1 MAGQNWGGRYPRVYA
16 ASASRTANL
25 TGDTV
30 NVRNARNVL
39 FEVDI
44 TVDGT
49 FSQTFTIQGLHP
61 ISGTAYTILS
71 SAAKTAVGLF
81 TLTAGLDLPTTAN
94 VSIGTVLPARIRL
107 VTTGT
112 ITAATYSIHMTLVD

>member
-30 NVRNARNVL
+30 NVRNARGVL

-49 FSQTFTIQGLHP
+49 FSQTFTVQGINP
-61 ISGTAYTILS
+61 ISGTAYTLLS

-81 TLTAGLDLPTTAN
+81 TLAVGMDIPTTAN
-94 VSIGTVLPARIRL
+94 VSIGTYLPQRIRL
-107 VTTGT
+107 VTSGT
-112 ITAATYSIHMTLVD
+112 ITAATYSIHMTLID